1 MTNCEYAKFKDGKFF
16 SCKVQRR
23 LLWSL
28 VFDKNSLGEE
38 SFALGMEILQDK
50 RKRVLG
56 ISQVH
61 T

>member
-1 MTNCEYAKFKDGKFF
+1 MTNYKYTKFKDGKSF

-50 RKRVLG
+50 RKG
-56 ISQVH
+56 Y
-61 T
+61 

>member
-1 MTNCEYAKFKDGKFF
+1 MI
-16 SCKVQRR
+16 S
-23 LLWSL
+23 S
-28 VFDKNSLGEE
+28 FDKNSLGEE

-50 RKRVLG
+50 RKGVLG